1 MVMTILEANVPP
13 DKAAI
18 LEGVYEKEI
27 QSLDTGIVQTFLTK
41 SRKDSTLYR
50 IITLWESQE
59 VLDAMR
65 EQGTPRGVLMFREAG
80 VDPRLTVS
88 DVVRQG

>member
-13 DKAAI
+13 DKSAI
-18 LEGVYEKEI
+18 LESVYEKEI
-27 QSLDTGIVQTFLTK
+27 QKLDTGIVQTFLVK
-41 SRKDSTLYR
+41 SRNDTTLYR
-50 IITLWESQE
+50 IISLWESRE
-59 VLDAMR
+59 ALEAMR

-80 VDPRLTVS
+80 VDPRLTVF